1 MLVHVSGGSY
11 LEGLKMADYFVTHVE
26 VVFAAIDDLVAQYQS
41 KGKPE
46 PKYRKESKLL
56 CRKIINFFTLLSH
69 ARETGLRPI
78 GLTEELLS
86 LVTGL
91 AHYLKVLI
99 RISLTAALN
108 LVSIHRSFAEAPTSL
123 QPLMILVFRTLH
135 KTVRPRPSVDFWS
148 NSLSSPISR
157 FIPLKTI
164 HYLVLIAILARP
176 VMKHVKTNASD

>member
-11 LEGLKMADYFVTHVE
+11 IEGLKMADYFVTHVE

-108 LVSIHRSFAEAPTSL
+108 LVSSFSIML
-123 QPLMILVFRTLH
+123 RILLTYYSSGFFPRWSILTDQSIFGTTCRTCQ
-135 KTVRPRPSVDFWS
+135 
-148 NSLSSPISR
+148 
-157 FIPLKTI
+157 
-164 HYLVLIAILARP
+164 
-176 VMKHVKTNASD
+176 